1 MMYYEIRPLSDQL
14 YFIRWFPTPA
24 ENRRPESQYVWEI
37 ADILRKAEQPLYF
50 LSDLRLGRITN
61 VSILQQLAKVI
72 NHSKYGGSTAFS
84 ESLMSELF
92 VGVFSR
98 FADPGEAEHA
108 FYKTLDQALGYLE
121 RIKPGITA
129 EINWETVVKTLTV

>member
-1 MMYYEIRPLSDQL
+1 M
-14 YFIRWFPTPA
+14 
-24 ENRRPESQYVWEI
+24 
-37 ADILRKAEQPLYF
+37 YF

-61 VSILQQLAKVI
+61 VAMLQQLAKVI
-72 NHSKYGGSTAFS
+72 DHSNYGGSTAFS

-98 FADPGEAEHA
+98 FADPGDAEHA

-121 RIKPGITA
+121 RIKPGLTA
-129 EINWETVVKTLTV
+129 EIDWEGVVKALTA